1 MKKKLSFLNLSFMIV
16 AIFSTLAFARVE
28 NVFSSSVAYAEQ
40 SQVTQQVS
48 QQTENNKKP
57 VRIDDAPQS
66 IPEKNIQTLKTMDK
80 NSTKYKVFK
89 FFVSML
95 GVAISA
101 LAIYGGLKLYKTII
115 SRASLFPKE
124 PKYDNTL
131 ETPTDFKT
139 AINMFLKK
147 TE

>member
-1 MKKKLSFLNLSFMIV
+1 MKKKLSFLNLSFITV
-16 AIFSTLAFARVE
+16 AIFSTLAFAGVE
-28 NVFSSSVAYAEQ
+28 SLSVLNVAYAEQ
-40 SQVTQQVS
+40 PQVTQQVP
-48 QQTENNKKP
+48 QQIVSDKKTEQ
-57 VRIDDAPQS
+57 VDDAPQS
-66 IPEKNIQTLKTMDK
+66 IPEKNINTLKNMDK

-89 FFVSML
+89 FFISML
-95 GVAISA
+95 GVVISV

-115 SRASLFPKE
+115 SRASLFPKQ

>member
-1 MKKKLSFLNLSFMIV
+1 MKKKLSFLNLSFITV
-16 AIFSTLAFARVE
+16 AIFSTLAFAGVE
-28 NVFSSSVAYAEQ
+28 SLSVSNVAYAEQ
-40 SQVTQQVS
+40 PQVTQQVP
-48 QQTENNKKP
+48 QQTASDKKTEQ
-57 VRIDDAPQS
+57 VDDAPQS
-66 IPEKNIQTLKTMDK
+66 IPEKNINTLKNMDK
-80 NSTKYKVFK
+80 NSAKYKVFK
-89 FFVSML
+89 FFISML
-95 GVAISA
+95 GVVISA

-115 SRASLFPKE
+115 SRASLFPKQ

>member
-1 MKKKLSFLNLSFMIV
+1 MKKKLSFLNLSFIII

-28 NVFSSSVAYAEQ
+28 NVSISSVAYAEQ
-40 SQVTQQVS
+40 LQASQQVL
-48 QQTENNKKP
+48 QQTVNDKKNEQ
-57 VRIDDAPQS
+57 VDDAPQS
-66 IPEKNIQTLKTMDK
+66 IPEKNIHTLKTMDK

-131 ETPTDFKT
+131 ETPTDFRT